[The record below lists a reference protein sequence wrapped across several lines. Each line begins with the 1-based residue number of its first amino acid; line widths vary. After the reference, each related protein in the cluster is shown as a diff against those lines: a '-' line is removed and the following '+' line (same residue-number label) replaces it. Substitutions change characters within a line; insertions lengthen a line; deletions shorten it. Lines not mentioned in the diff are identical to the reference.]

1 MGHCNP
7 AAWEILKN
15 VLGIVN
21 GKRVNIY
28 VQQNVKDVDAVIEQ
42 IDNPKTKK
50 QQPTLQE
57 LHLPDP
63 PQPQVPKHVQEL
75 KAQLAGKLKKQAEA
89 QNTAQPKPMVEE
101 VEEVEPEIIEDETPE
116 EDDETIEVDLL
127 EEVEQPVKMDKVEF
141 IDETKPK
148 RQRRGRPK
156 KQNN

>member
-7 AAWEILKN
+7 AAWEILKK
-15 VLGIVN
+15 VPGIVN

-42 IDNPKTKK
+42 LDNPKTKK
-50 QQPTLQE
+50 QQATLQE

-63 PQPQVPKHVQEL
+63 PQPQVPKQVQEL
-75 KAQLAGKLKKQAEA
+75 KAQLAAKLKKQAEA
-89 QNTAQPKPMVEE
+89 KNTAPPKPV
-101 VEEVEPEIIEDETPE
+101 VQEVEPKIIEDETPE